1 MRGERYLP
9 LSMQSLLPHLDWRQP
24 VLTWLSENVPPK
36 RITHILGVEKT
47 AIALAQRY
55 GADPERAARAG
66 LFHDLAKYFG
76 ATRLLQEAQ
85 RLGIA
90 IDPIQEAAPHL
101 LHAEVSAMLAKELF
115 EEHDPSVLAAIANH
129 TLGNAH
135 LDLISQILYVA
146 DWIEPSR
153 QGEDVEK
160 VRRSEAHGLL
170 EAVLAGADQTILEL
184 VTARRAIHPR
194 TLLTRNWAL
203 DNLVTKEAT

>member
-1 MRGERYLP
+1 
-9 LSMQSLLPHLDWRQP
+9 MQSLLPHLDWRQP
-24 VLTWLSENVPPK
+24 VLDWLSENVPPK
-36 RITHILGVEKT
+36 RLIHILGVEKT
-47 AIALAQRY
+47 AIALAERY
-55 GADPERAARAG
+55 GADPQRAARAG

-90 IDPIQEAAPHL
+90 IDPIQSESPHL

-115 EEHDPSVLAAIANH
+115 DECDPSVLGAIANH
-129 TLGNAH
+129 TLGNAD
-135 LDLISQILYVA
+135 LDLLSQILYVA

-153 QGEDVEK
+153 HGEDVEK
-160 VRRSEAHGLL
+160 VRRAEAHSLL

-203 DNLVTKEAT
+203 ATLATKEST